1 LPVDWEQ
8 RLNPFDL
15 ADRLVAGLASRWR
28 NLYFR
33 LRGVRLRGY
42 VLLRAIEIPRN
53 HAEIEIEAGASL
65 DRGVVLLCSGPPRH
79 EPKIRIGA
87 STYINRN
94 TMLDASEQLEIGREC
109 AIGPDCYLTDHDH
122 GFAPNTSPLALP
134 LISSPTRL
142 EDRVWLGARVVVLKG
157 VTIGTGAVI
166 GAGSVVTRSIPA
178 NCVAAGVPARIIRS
192 LDAAPELAMSPGG
205 H

>member
-1 LPVDWEQ
+1 M
-8 RLNPFDL
+8 NPFDL
-15 ADRLVAGLASRWR
+15 CQRLSAGLASRCR
-28 NLYFR
+28 NVYYR
-33 LRGVRLRGY
+33 LRGVRLQGY

-53 HAEIEIEAGASL
+53 HTDIEIEGGASL
-65 DRGVVLLCSGPPRH
+65 DRGVVLLCSGSSGNDA
-79 EPKIRIGA
+79 KIRIGRG
-87 STYINRN
+87 TYINRN

-109 AIGPDCYLTDHDH
+109 AIGPGCYLTDHDH
-122 GFAPNTSPLALP
+122 GFNPHLPPLALP
-134 LISSPTRL
+134 LVSVPTRL

-178 NCVAAGVPARIIRS
+178 HCVAAGVPARVIRVI
-192 LDAAPELAMSPGG
+192 DPAAELVTSTAVVESIAG